1 MSIALLEY
9 ERCRDLFITKAR
21 EYGAAKGQ
29 EQQLENERHVAKL
42 AAVLRL
48 LPTENPL
55 TAKPYSVSAA
65 EAYVETDAD
74 YAAYLASQR
83 AAMLARIDAEAARDA
98 ARADMHVAS
107 AMITGAPR

>member
-1 MSIALLEY
+1 MSVAVLEY
-9 ERCRDLFITKAR
+9 ERCRDLFITKSR
-21 EYGAAKGQ
+21 EYGAARVQ
-29 EQQLENERHVAKL
+29 EQQLENERHVAKM

-55 TAKPYSVSAA
+55 TGKPYSVTGA
-65 EAYVETDAD
+65 ESYVETDAE

-83 AAMLARIDAEAARDA
+83 AAVMARIDAEAARDA
-98 ARADMHVAS
+98 ARSDMHVAS